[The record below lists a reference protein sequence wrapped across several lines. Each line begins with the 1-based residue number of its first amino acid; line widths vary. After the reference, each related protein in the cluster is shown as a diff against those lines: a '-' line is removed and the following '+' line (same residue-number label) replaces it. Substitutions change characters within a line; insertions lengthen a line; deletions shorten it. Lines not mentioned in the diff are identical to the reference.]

1 MRFTGS
7 LVLLTGLVVVGQGG
21 PGKPRPARP
30 AVPVVKDAIVLFNF
44 GPRPQVVAEAPA
56 PVTSLEGGLSLAQ
69 KASKL
74 PILAMS
80 ESETWFYYATYVGRD
95 GYGRPRGVFNSGYA
109 IRRGG
114 RQVIFAW
121 SGW

>member
-1 MRFTGS
+1 MGS
-7 LVLLTGLVVVGQGG
+7 LVLLTGLAVVGQGSSQQ
-21 PGKPRPARP
+21 PKPARP

-44 GPRPQVVAEAPA
+44 GPRPKVVYEAPA
-56 PVTSLEGGLSLAQ
+56 PVTSLEGGLPYVQ

-80 ESETWFYYATYVGRD
+80 ESAERFFYATSVGQD
-95 GYGRPRGVFNSGYA
+95 GYGRPRGVFNGGYA
-109 IRRGG
+109 IKRGS

-121 SGW
+121 GGW

>member
-7 LVLLTGLVVVGQGG
+7 LVLLTGLAVVSQGS
-21 PGKPRPARP
+21 PQQPQPAKP

-44 GPRPQVVAEAPA
+44 GPRPKVVYEAPA
-56 PVTSLEGGLSLAQ
+56 PVTSLEEGLPYAQ

-80 ESETWFYYATYVGRD
+80 ESAERFFYATSVGRD
-95 GYGRPRGVFNSGYA
+95 GYGRPRGVLISGYA
-109 IRRGG
+109 IKRGA
-114 RQVIFAW
+114 RQVVFAW